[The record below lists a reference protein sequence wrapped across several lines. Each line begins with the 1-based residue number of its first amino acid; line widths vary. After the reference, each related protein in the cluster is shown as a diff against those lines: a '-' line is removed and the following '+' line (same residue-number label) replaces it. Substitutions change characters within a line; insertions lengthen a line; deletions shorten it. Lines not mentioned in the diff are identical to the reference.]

1 MDVFGLKNYIIGN
14 PELIELILEK
24 SGFHKIKRHN
34 DEYRCAKDTDSNPT
48 AVKVNIKN
56 LSSSIFS
63 SNLKGDLITLIQ
75 GKSGLSFTKTLNYIA
90 DIVQYKNTDIPE
102 SKITLPFGGYYKK
115 ISRMKNDN
123 ALDIETYT
131 DEILDQFEILPN
143 MLFYEDGILPQIQ
156 EKFKIGYDSLSCRI
170 TVPWYSFDGRLCGVM
185 GRLNRRNTHPDES
198 KWYPVI
204 PFPKSKTLYG
214 YAANYQ
220 SIQEKGIVLIGES
233 EKHTLLLASK
243 GLNVGIGLGGCNLS
257 ELQSN
262 HIKAMFPQKAI
273 IMLDEGLDEEQSY
286 ELAVKLK
293 SDRFYRNQVGYIYDS
308 NNMYLPKES
317 KLAPADVDV
326 NTLKLLIKNCTRWI

>member
-1 MDVFGLKNYIIGN
+1 MDVFGLKNYIINN

-34 DEYRCAKDTDSNPT
+34 DEYRCAKNEDSNPT
-48 AVKVNIKN
+48 AVKVNIKT

-63 SNLKGDLITLIQ
+63 TNLKGDLITLIQ
-75 GKSGLSFTKTLNYIA
+75 GKLGLSFTKALKLIA
-90 DIVQYKNTDIPE
+90 HIVQYKEMDVPDTKVI
-102 SKITLPFGGYYKK
+102 LPFGGYYKK
-115 ISRMKNDN
+115 ISRLKSND

-131 DEILDQFEILPN
+131 DEILDQFEIIPN

-156 EKFKIGYDSLSCRI
+156 EQFKIGYDSLTCRI

-185 GRLNRRNTHPDES
+185 GRVNRRNTHPHES

-204 PFPKSKTLYG
+204 PFPKSKTIYG
-214 YAANYQ
+214 YATNYQ
-220 SIQEKGIVLIGES
+220 SIQEKEIVMIGES

-243 GLNVGIGLGGCNLS
+243 GLNVGLGLGGCSLS
-257 ELQSN
+257 ESQAN

-293 SDRFYRNQVGYIYDS
+293 SNRFYKNQVGYIYDT

-317 KLAPADVDV
+317 KLAPADVDM
-326 NTLKLLIKNCTRWI
+326 NTLKLLIKNCTKWI